1 MGLFGQA
8 LYDLYHNCKPEAFFV
23 CSEQEELQ
31 LDLHFYLTSN
41 ADPLEEALLAHA
53 AGHCLDIGCGAGR
66 ILRYL
71 RAKSY
76 AIEGIDIDPQL
87 IQLCREL
94 GDSPVHL
101 ASWETMEQLGR
112 FDTHMLL
119 NRSIG
124 IGGNLAGVKRL
135 LAQCAASAS
144 SGGVLLFD
152 SYEISNPSGVIE
164 RTLRYKYRG
173 EYSETFPWIHFGSA
187 IAERLLGETGWVCES
202 VIREGDRYGVVA
214 RKAS

>member
-8 LYDLYHNCKPEAFFV
+8 LYDHYHNCEPEAFFV
-23 CSEQEELQ
+23 CNEQEEHQ
-31 LDLHFYLTSN
+31 LDLHFYLTPE

-53 AGHCLDIGCGAGR
+53 VGRCLDIGCGAGR

-71 RAKSY
+71 WTKSY
-76 AIEGIDIDPQL
+76 AVEGIDIDPQL

-94 GDSPVHL
+94 GDSPVYL
-101 ASWETMEQLGR
+101 ASWETMGQLGR

-124 IGGNLAGVKRL
+124 IGGNLDGVKRL
-135 LAQCAASAS
+135 LAEFAASAS

-152 SYEISNPSGVIE
+152 SYEVSNPSGVIE

-173 EYSETFPWIHFGSA
+173 QYSDAFPWIHFRSE
-187 IAERLLGETGWVCES
+187 IAERLLSETGWSCET
-202 VIREGDRYGVVA
+202 VTRNGERYGVVA

>member
-8 LYDLYHNCKPEAFFV
+8 IYDHFHNCDPEAFFV
-23 CSEQEELQ
+23 CNEQGEYQ
-31 LDLHFYLTSN
+31 LDLSFYLTPT
-41 ADPLEEALLAHA
+41 ADELEGAMLAYA
-53 AGHCLDIGCGAGR
+53 VGRCLDIGCGAGR

-76 AIEGIDIDPQL
+76 FVVGIDIDPQL
-87 IQLCREL
+87 IQLCQEL
-94 GDSPVHL
+94 GDSLVHL
-101 ASWETMEQLGR
+101 VSWEMMGELGC
-112 FDTHMLL
+112 FDTFMLL

-135 LAQCAASAS
+135 LAQCAISAS

-152 SYEISNPSGVIE
+152 SYEISDPAGVLQ

-173 EYSETFPWIHFGSA
+173 QYSDPFPWIYIGSE
-187 IAERLLGETGWVCES
+187 IAKRLLVETGWDCEM
-202 VIREGDRYGVVA
+202 VIQSGDRYGVVA